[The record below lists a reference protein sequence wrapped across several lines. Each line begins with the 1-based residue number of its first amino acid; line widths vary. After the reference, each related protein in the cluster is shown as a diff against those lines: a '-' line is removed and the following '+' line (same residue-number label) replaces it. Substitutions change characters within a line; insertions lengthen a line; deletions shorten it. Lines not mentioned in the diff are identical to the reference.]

1 MSVKIGTTNFDNFKV
16 GSTQI
21 TKIYVGATKI
31 WENEIILWQGSTTG
45 AVTTKSVQFGPSIAQ
60 VSGEQYKLTGNYEV
74 TSGTNVKID
83 VRDYLQSGTFINIAS
98 ANTGDTGSFSKTINS
113 TQTRNRQLFQAR
125 YNNGAYTI
133 KLTNVKLVK
142 VA

>member
-1 MSVKIGTTNFDNFKV
+1 MSIKIGSTSFDNFKV

-21 TKIYVGATKI
+21 TKIYAGATKI
-31 WENEIILWQGSTTG
+31 WENEIVLWSGSTTG
-45 AVTTKSVQFGPSIAQ
+45 TVTTKSVTFGPSIDQ
-60 VSGEQYKLTGNYEV
+60 VNGEQYKLTGNYEV

-98 ANTGDTGSFSKTINS
+98 ANVGDKGTFNKIINS
-113 TQTRNRQLFQAR
+113 SQTRHRQLFQAR

-142 VA
+142 V